1 MNIFCNSRESPET
14 LTHLDFH
21 RETARK
27 LLLENETIHNQMHQT
42 EKDTIDVISYLKRQD
57 QEKDRQ
63 IEQLQNTI
71 RDLKKEH
78 RKESERLVI
87 FSFLSH
93 GLGRH

>member
-1 MNIFCNSRESPET
+1 MFTVFC
-14 LTHLDFH
+14 

-27 LLLENETIHNQMHQT
+27 LMIENEAIHNQMYQT

-57 QEKDRQ
+57 QDKDKQ

-71 RDLKKEH
+71 KDLKKEH

-87 FSFLSH
+87 FSWVLYSVM
-93 GLGRH
+93 LKTQL

>member
-1 MNIFCNSRESPET
+1 
-14 LTHLDFH
+14 
-21 RETARK
+21 
-27 LLLENETIHNQMHQT
+27 MHQT

-63 IEQLQNTI
+63 IEHLQNTI

-87 FSFLSH
+87 FQFLLPGMVLH
-93 GLGRH
+93 